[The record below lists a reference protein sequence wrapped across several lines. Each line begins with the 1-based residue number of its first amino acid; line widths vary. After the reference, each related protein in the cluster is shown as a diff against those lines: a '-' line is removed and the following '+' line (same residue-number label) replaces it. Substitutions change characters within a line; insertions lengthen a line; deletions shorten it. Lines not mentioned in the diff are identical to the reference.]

1 MSDYSEAIYE
11 FYDEAAMR
19 RFGQFLASFA
29 TNGLLI
35 TLQGDLGTG
44 KTTLARGILEG
55 LGYSGIVKSPTYTV
69 VEPYELSVGMIYHF
83 DLYRIFDP
91 EELEF
96 LGFRDYLNEGYL
108 CIIEW
113 PERGDRYVY
122 SADLCIAIEPIEFG
136 RKIYLRSNSREG
148 EWVFQNI
155 QEFSELA

>member
-1 MSDYSEAIYE
+1 MSDYLEAIYE
-11 FYDEAAMR
+11 FSDEAAMR

-35 TLQGDLGTG
+35 TLQGDLGAG

-113 PERGDRYVY
+113 PERGDWFVH
-122 SADLCIAIEPIEFG
+122 SADLCIAIEPIESG